1 MKILLVVDQYD
12 EANNGTTISAR
23 RFAEGIEKE
32 GHEVHI
38 AAVGEEKERKHTME
52 EYNLIPGIR
61 KLIHSHGMKFAK
73 PDDEKLREAIKE
85 VDIVHCYTPFILSL
99 HAVKIAKELGVPA
112 TTACHVM
119 PEIITSAVRMGKVEK
134 LNKKIH
140 QAFHDV
146 FYKHFNHIHCPSQF
160 IADELRKNNYTQK
173 LYVISN
179 GIAPE
184 YKYNRI
190 EKPKHLKDKFVVTMV
205 GRLSREK
212 RQDLIM
218 RAVKRSKYENKI
230 QIMLAGK
237 GPKQKL
243 YERLGRELTN
253 QPIISFYNKEDLMH
267 LLSYTDLYIHTS
279 DMEIEGLSCTEAIA
293 MGNVPVI
300 SKGPKSA
307 TSQFAIVKESTFE
320 NGNIYELK
328 DRIEFWYEN
337 NKYREK
343 MQKEYALFANNYTL
357 DDSVKELIKM
367 FEEAI
372 GDNVKEQASQI
383 ENIKQV

>member
-1 MKILLVVDQYD
+1 MKILLVVDQFD

-23 RFAEGIEKE
+23 RFAEGLEKE

-38 AAVGEEKERKHTME
+38 AAVGEEKDRKHTMK

-73 PDDEKLREAIKE
+73 PDDDKLKAAIQD
-85 VDIVHCYTPFILSL
+85 VDIVHCYTPFVLSL
-99 HAVKIAKELGVPA
+99 HAVKIAKELEVPA
-112 TTACHVM
+112 TTAFHVM
-119 PEIITSAVRMGKVEK
+119 PEIITSAVRMGNVEK

-140 QAFHDV
+140 KTFNDV

-160 IADELRKNNYTQK
+160 IADELIRNGYTQK

-184 YKYNRI
+184 YTYNRVD
-190 EKPKHLKDKFVVTMV
+190 KPKHLKDKFIITMV

-212 RQDLIM
+212 RQDLII
-218 RAVKRSKYENKI
+218 RAVKRSKYESKI
-230 QIMLAGK
+230 QIILAGS

-243 YERLGRELTN
+243 YERLGRDLTN
-253 QPIISFYNKEDLMH
+253 PPIISFYDKDDLMQ
-267 LLSYTDLYIHTS
+267 LLGYADLYIHTS

-293 MGNVPVI
+293 TGNVPVI
-300 SKGPKSA
+300 AKGPKSA
-307 TSQFAIVKESTFE
+307 TAQFAIVKESTFE
-320 NGNIYELK
+320 NGNICELK

-337 NKYREK
+337 NKYRER
-343 MQKEYALFANNYTL
+343 MQKEYALFAKNYTL
-357 DDSVKELIKM
+357 DDSVKELVKM

-372 GDNVKEQASQI
+372 KDNKE
-383 ENIKQV
+383 KTT